1 MLDALGVADA
11 SRVVCCSPANPR
23 ALDADAVAAAAVE
36 LGVPID
42 RVDVVDDVAA
52 AVAYARDVTPPDAQ
66 VVVAGTLYV
75 VGAARHALVDH
86 P

>member
-1 MLDALGVADA
+1 
-11 SRVVCCSPANPR
+11 
-23 ALDADAVAAAAVE
+23 
-36 LGVPID
+36 VPID